1 MCAVIHGDCL
11 EVMRGMAD
19 NSIDAIIT
27 DLPYGTT
34 AIEWDSVIP
43 FGPMWEGVKRIL
55 KPNGVFVTTASQ
67 PFTTRLIASNIE
79 WFKYEWIWRKP
90 RASGFLHAKNAPL
103 KTHENI
109 VVFSGGSICHDGFSE
124 LRMNYNPQMTHG
136 KPYKI
141 SNKVDTNMRWGNIAR
156 PSSRDCVTA
165 NEGTRYPVSVLEFA
179 NPNRNS
185 EHPTQKPI
193 DLYEYLIRTYTN
205 AGETV
210 LDICAGSG
218 TTGVAAVNTDRRFI
232 GIEKDSEYVDIARRR
247 IKSAMLQQRL
257 EVE

>member
-1 MCAVIHGDCL
+1 MCEVIHGDCL

-79 WFKYEWIWRKP
+79 WFKYEWIWRKSMS
-90 RASGFLHAKNAPL
+90 SGFLHAKNAPL
-103 KTHENI
+103 KAHENI

-124 LRMNYNPQMTHG
+124 LRVPYNPQMTYG
-136 KPYKI
+136 KPYKMLRGVETM
-141 SNKVDTNMRWGNIAR
+141 KWGKIRR
-156 PSSRDCVTA
+156 PSSKDYVAT

-179 NPNRNS
+179 NPNRNN

-247 IKSAMLQQRL
+247 IESAMLQQRL